1 MLPTTNAVAHPAH
14 RCLDSRSWAAPS
26 RNAAAPTA
34 VARAAT
40 APGDVVEELLLRRC
54 ACSDPVSRAALE
66 EEVVLR
72 SLRLAESVARRYAGR
87 GLEYDDLVQVARLA
101 LVKAVRRYRPGA
113 GSGFAAYATPTIAG
127 EVKRHFRDCGW
138 LVRPPRRLQ
147 ELTAGMVVQ
156 EERLLQE
163 LHREPTLTDLAQALR
178 ASPAELTQARL
189 GSAGYSASSLDGPAT
204 AQGRVELAAQA
215 PDEYAALE
223 MREALRGALAA
234 LSPRDRQLIRLR
246 FVEELTQAE
255 VGRVLGVS
263 QMQVSRLLAGV
274 LRQLRAQLVD
284 GEPRAE
290 VARRSA

>member
-1 MLPTTNAVAHPAH
+1 MPPTTTAVAHPVP
-14 RCLDSRSWAAPS
+14 R
-26 RNAAAPTA
+26 T
-34 VARAAT
+34 RAAFAAT
-40 APGDVVEELLLRRC
+40 SHGDLVEELLLRRWR
-54 ACSDPVSRAALE
+54 CSDPVRRAALE
-66 EEVVLR
+66 EEAVLR
-72 SLRLAESVARRYAGR
+72 SLRLAESVARRYVGR
-87 GLEYDDLVQVARLA
+87 GMEYDDLLQVARLA
-101 LVKAVRRYRPGA
+101 LVKAVRRYRPGV
-113 GSGFAAYATPTIAG
+113 GSGFAAFATPTIAG

-147 ELTAGMVVQ
+147 ELTAGMVAQ

-163 LHREPTLTDLAQALR
+163 LHREPTLTDLAGALR
-178 ASPAELTQARL
+178 ASPAEVTEAKL
-189 GSAGYSASSLDGPAT
+189 GSAGYSASSLDSPAT
-204 AQGRVELAAQA
+204 ALGRVELAAQA
-215 PDEYAALE
+215 PDEYTALE

-234 LSPRDRQLIRLR
+234 LSPRDRQLIHLR

-284 GEPRAE
+284 GEPAAE